1 MNQHLKG
8 RIKKFFTTIIT
19 LHSISSSS
27 SSTDPEPCDC
37 KPLLSI
43 AAHVLDTH
51 LVPALERSLDNN
63 EEYWSLKD
71 RSPLRAY
78 FDSHPLKSRR
88 PADFFTPAN
97 LLEILK
103 DHFWIHDLFEPG
115 NGDIVRVGDS
125 PFKQCFQTPTI
136 YVPDLYNL
144 CLPHVNIVQHHET
157 RQQLKHAAVK
167 QELYV
172 EIPASILYQDP
183 SARFWL
189 PPVFNQII
197 CRNTDISYPWEELRR
212 LFTAFFTAPNEH
224 ITRLDTE
231 MYAILPTSE
240 LADFFHFKHIHH
252 DQVLVLI
259 KHLTKYLGK
268 TSTMLTLCPKLKF
281 TQCKPSDPVIFWIE
295 NLIAANHKHGSPNTL
310 RLTLE

>member
-1 MNQHLKG
+1 M
-8 RIKKFFTTIIT
+8 
-19 LHSISSSS
+19 
-27 SSTDPEPCDC
+27 
-37 KPLLSI
+37 
-43 AAHVLDTH
+43 
-51 LVPALERSLDNN
+51 
-63 EEYWSLKD
+63 
-71 RSPLRAY
+71 
-78 FDSHPLKSRR
+78 
-88 PADFFTPAN
+88 
-97 LLEILK
+97 EILK

-197 CRNTDISYPWEELRR
+197 CRNSDISYPWEELRR
-212 LFTAFFTAPNEH
+212 LFTAFFTTPNEH
-224 ITRLDTE
+224 ITRLDTA